1 MDVTIVLSWFVGLL
15 WFATVLWISFS
26 VFRASKQKTSK
37 GAAPVAIGLAL
48 LALILTAVNSG
59 LVFIEPQE
67 RGVVISAIAPDGYR
81 QEPLEPGLSWV
92 IPFFERVQTYPIS
105 YATYT
110 MSIAAEEGQIQGD
123 DSIAART
130 ADGQEILVD
139 SSVIF
144 AVDPEEVTRV
154 HILWQDRY
162 ETELVRTQARS
173 IIRDAVSQFNVGEVV
188 STQRFELI
196 EMINKEM
203 SKVLGDNGLLM
214 IDFVIRNI
222 TFSPEYAAAVEQ
234 KQIAEQQSQ
243 QAELL
248 VEKKKQEAEQAR
260 QEAQGVA
267 DAAVIAAEGQAEA
280 RILEAE
286 AEAQALE
293 VQAAVLE
300 EFPNLLTYVYIT
312 KLSPN
317 VDVMFLP
324 SDSPFIF
331 PLPDEYT
338 PQSDVP
344 EVMPTPTPT
353 EPTPTEPTPES

>member
-15 WFATVLWISFS
+15 WFATVLWIAFS
-26 VFRASKQKTSK
+26 IFRASKNRSTKT
-37 GAAPVAIGLAL
+37 AVPIAIGLAL
-48 LALILTAVNSG
+48 LAIILTAVNSG

-67 RGVVISAIAPDGYR
+67 RGVVISALAPGGYR
-81 QEPLEPGLSWV
+81 PEPLQPGLSWV
-92 IPFFERVQTYPIS
+92 IPFFERVLTYPIS
-105 YATYT
+105 YETYT
-110 MSIAAEEGQIQGD
+110 MSIATEEGQVLGD

-139 SSVIF
+139 ASVIF
-144 AVDPEEVTRV
+144 AVDPEQVIQV

-162 ETELVRTQARS
+162 QNELVRAQARS
-173 IIRDAVSQFNVGEVV
+173 IIRDAVSQFNVSEVV
-188 STQRFELI
+188 STKRFEF
-196 EMINKEM
+196 INMVNEHM
-203 SKVLGDNGLLM
+203 TEVLDENGLLM
-214 IDFVIRNI
+214 VDFVIRNI
-222 TFSPEYAAAVEQ
+222 AFSPEYAAAVEQ
-234 KQIAEQQSQ
+234 KQIAEQQAQ

-260 QEAQGVA
+260 QEAQGTA
-267 DAAVIAAEGQAEA
+267 DAAVIRAEGQAEA

-293 VQAAVLE
+293 VQAQILE
-300 EFPNLLTYVYIT
+300 QYPDLLTYVYIT

-331 PLPDEYT
+331 PLPEQFT
-338 PQSDVP
+338 PDTAEP
-344 EVMPTPTPT
+344 EIAPSPVPT
-353 EPTPTEPTPES
+353 ETAPEP